1 MSNQFNRFNIT
12 FRIAYID
19 HRFQLLKLKYPNI
32 KTFMIIKCDES
43 ITNLVKRIIE
53 RETVNTDFYF
63 VNEVNNL
70 ANKIKEVIKIKL

>member
-1 MSNQFNRFNIT
+1 
-12 FRIAYID
+12 
-19 HRFQLLKLKYPNI
+19 
-32 KTFMIIKCDES
+32 MIIKCDES